1 MGPGI
6 PKDRVEAVRHA
17 YEQSL
22 KDPALVAAITCEG
35 LDIDPIGADEL
46 ADIVHGIY
54 QLPQAAV
61 DGARELFPA
70 P

>member
-1 MGPGI
+1 MGPGV
-6 PKDRVEAVRHA
+6 PKDRIEAVRRA

-22 KDPALVAAITCEG
+22 KDPAFVAAIQREG
-35 LDIDPIGADEL
+35 LDVDPIGAEEL
-46 ADIVHGIY
+46 TDIVRGIY

-61 DGARELFPA
+61 DGARDLLPA